1 MRVKCYEER
10 VPEIA
15 LEYGFEEKD
24 IINIFDKLTAPGVKE
39 NEDAGAVIYE
49 SKEWDMNIKYKKE
62 KNDILISADTLMDAL
77 GWHER
82 WRLYE
87 YLRKHMP
94 EVKKQSYYN
103 LKVVFDLC
111 KYKTR
116 QCPKRDIF
124 IHVLCTELLKISK
137 PNLLQ

>member
-1 MRVKCYEER
+1 MRIKCYKER

-15 LEYGFEEKD
+15 LEYGLEEKD
-24 IINIFDKLTAPGVKE
+24 IINIFNKLTAPEAKE
-39 NEDAGAVIYE
+39 DEDVGAIIYE
-49 SKEWDMNIKYKKE
+49 SKEWNMTIKYKE
-62 KNDILISADTLMDAL
+62 ENNDILISVDTLIDAF
-77 GWHER
+77 GWKER

-94 EVKKQSYYN
+94 ELEKQSYYN
-103 LKVVFDLC
+103 LQVVFDLC

-124 IHVLCTELLKISK
+124 IHVLCSELLNIKK
-137 PNLLQ
+137 PEMN

>member
-1 MRVKCYEER
+1 MILSNRVNGGLKSNQTKTIKTLTDKIASV
-10 VPEIA
+10 VP
-15 LEYGFEEKD
+15 
-24 IINIFDKLTAPGVKE
+24 KE
-39 NEDAGAVIYE
+39 DEDVGAVIYE
-49 SKEWDMNIKYKKE
+49 SKEWHMTIKYKKE
-62 KNDILISADTLMDAL
+62 NNYILISADTLTDAL
-77 GWHER
+77 GWRER

-94 EVKKQSYYN
+94 EVEKQSYYN
-103 LKVVFDLC
+103 LKVVFNLC